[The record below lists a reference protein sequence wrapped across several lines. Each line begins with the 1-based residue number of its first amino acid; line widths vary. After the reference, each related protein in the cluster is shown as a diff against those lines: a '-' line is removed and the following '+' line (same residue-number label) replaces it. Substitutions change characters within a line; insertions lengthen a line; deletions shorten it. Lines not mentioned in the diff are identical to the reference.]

1 VSRRIA
7 LLAALACAA
16 IAAACTQPAA
26 AAPHMLVG
34 IQDDAQFLYGNPQ
47 QTFPYLKTLRDQV
60 VRANLNWGGV
70 HGVARRQ
77 PADEMNPDDPAY
89 NWGVYDRLV
98 FYAAQYN
105 IKVLFSIVNTPPWA
119 NGHKPTNRAPTKTIF
134 LQRFAYAAA
143 QRYSGDHVDGRG
155 ILIPPVRM
163 WMAWNEPN
171 NPAFLFPQWKK
182 VGKKY
187 VVQSARDY
195 AKICA
200 SVYAGVHAT
209 LLSGEKVACGGTAP
223 GGNNAPRQS
232 RPSVSPLVFLQ
243 ALKNAGLKKFD
254 VYAHHPYYQHPT
266 ETPKTPPK
274 AKTAVTLGNI
284 GTLIKLLTRLYGA
297 KRLWITE
304 YGFQTNPP
312 DKTFG
317 VSYAKQAA
325 YLKQAFAIARK
336 NPRIDLMTWFLL
348 RDEPNSRI
356 GNGWQSGLFT
366 AGWKKKPAF
375 NAFAKLPH

>member
-7 LLAALACAA
+7 LLAACFAA
-16 IAAACTQPAA
+16 SAAAWTGSAT

-34 IQDDAQFLYGNPQ
+34 MQDDAQFLYGNPQ
-47 QTFPYLKTLRDQV
+47 TSFPILKSLRDQV
-60 VRANLNWGGV
+60 VRANLNWGGI

-105 IKVLFSIVNTPPWA
+105 IKVLFTILNTPPWA
-119 NGHKPTNRAPTKTIF
+119 NGHKPTNRAPTKAIF

-143 QRYSGDHVDGRG
+143 KRYSGNHVDGRG

-171 NPAFLFPQWKK
+171 APAFLSPQWKK

-187 VVQSARDY
+187 VPQAAIDY
-195 AKICA
+195 AKICNA
-200 SVYAGVHAT
+200 VYTGIHST
-209 LLSGEKVACGGTAP
+209 LIPAEKVACGGTSP
-223 GGNNAPRQS
+223 GGNNSPRQARS
-232 RPSVSPLVFLQ
+232 SISPLVFLQ
-243 ALKNAGLKKFD
+243 AVKTHGLKKFD
-254 VYAHHPYYQHPT
+254 AWAHHPYYQHPS
-266 ETPKTPPK
+266 ETPKSPPR
-274 AKTAVTLGNI
+274 ARTAVTLGNI
-284 GTLIKLLTRLYGA
+284 GVLIKQLTKEYGA
-297 KRLWITE
+297 KRVWITE

-312 DKTFG
+312 DKVFG
-317 VSYAKQAA
+317 VSYAKQAL

-348 RDEPNSRI
+348 RDEKRI
-356 GNGWQSGLFT
+356 PNGWQSGLMT
-366 AGWKKKPAF
+366 AGGKKKPAF
-375 NAFAKLPH
+375 TAFAKLPH